1 MKLAYSTLA
10 CPNWTLEQA
19 VDAARRYNYE
29 GIELRLV
36 DGEII
41 QPDMPAEARQRVHR
55 VCSEAKLPIV
65 CMDTSVRI
73 AQPEATA
80 RESQIR
86 DGIALLEIA
95 AQWETPTMRVF
106 GSPPADTAESDA
118 VAGAIEVLNK
128 LAARGEQLGVNV
140 LLETHD
146 AFSKAAVVE
155 KVLSQVQPGSAGAI
169 WDILHPYRFGEPISE
184 TLERLG
190 GRLKSVHIKD
200 GRKPADGSVDWPLVP
215 LGEGDVPV
223 PDILSRLRKVGYDGW
238 LVVEWEKKWHP
249 HLAEPEVA
257 LPQHEKLMREYLG
270 KLDQ

>member
-19 VDAARRYNYE
+19 VDAAQRYNYE

-41 QPDMPAEARQRVHR
+41 QPDLPADARQRVR
-55 VCSEAKLPIV
+55 RLCSEANLPIV

-73 AQPEATA
+73 AQPDAAA
-80 RESQIR
+80 REAHIR
-86 DGIALLEIA
+86 DGLALLEIA
-95 AQWETPTMRVF
+95 AEWETSMMRVF

-118 VAGAIEVLNK
+118 VAGAVECLQK
-128 LAARGEQLGVNV
+128 LAERGAVLGVNV

-155 KVLSQVQPGSAGAI
+155 KVLSQVQSASAGAI
-169 WDILHPYRFGEPISE
+169 WDILHPLRFGEPVAE
-184 TLERLG
+184 TLQRLG
-190 GRLKSVHIKD
+190 ARLKSVHIKD
-200 GRKPADGSVDWPLVP
+200 GSKPADGGTDWPLVP
-215 LGEGDVPV
+215 LGEGNVPV
-223 PDILSRLRKVGYDGW
+223 PQILSLLRKAGYDGW

-257 LPQHEKLMREYLG
+257 LPQHEKLMRQYLG
-270 KLDQ
+270 ELA